1 MEMHQL
7 RAETELKLSAK
18 EGQKLWAN
26 FRSYAKY
33 DELKELYRKTL
44 PALSSFEDK
53 LKENNDFNERIEG
66 VMQRLDEVLCSK
78 ADRTSVK
85 EFKDYCAEEFITRK
99 DNSKF
104 GDNVDN
110 RIVEFNARMVE
121 IENLVRFQAK

>member
-1 MEMHQL
+1 M

-53 LKENNDFNERIEG
+53 LKENNDFNEKIEG

-110 RIVEFNARMVE
+110 RIVEFNGRMVE

>member
-104 GDNVDN
+104 GDNVDS

>member
-1 MEMHQL
+1 M

>member
-110 RIVEFNARMVE
+110 RILEFNARMVE

>member
-1 MEMHQL
+1 M

-104 GDNVDN
+104 GDNVDS